1 MLSISGTSIT
11 ITRGDS
17 AYIDVSIKDS
27 KGNQQ
32 KPGPNDKIRAQV
44 RTDATSSNILFE
56 SEIPSDTLVW
66 HIKPEDTAKASMGKA
81 YVYDMEIE
89 TEDGDIF
96 TFIPLSSFTVS
107 KEVTR
112 SGEK

>member
-1 MLSISGTSIT
+1 MLSISGTNIT

-27 KGNQQ
+27 KGN
-32 KPGPNDKIRAQV
+32 KYTPGSKDKIRAQV
-44 RTDATSSNILFE
+44 RTDASSTKILFE

-66 HIKPEDTAKASMGKA
+66 HIKPEDTAEASMGKS

-89 TEDGDIF
+89 TEDGDVF

-112 SGEK
+112 NGTE

>member
-1 MLSISGTSIT
+1 
-11 ITRGDS
+11 
-17 AYIDVSIKDS
+17 
-27 KGNQQ
+27 
-32 KPGPNDKIRAQV
+32 
-44 RTDATSSNILFE
+44 
-56 SEIPSDTLVW
+56 
-66 HIKPEDTAKASMGKA
+66 MGKA

>member
-27 KGNQQ
+27 KGNQY

-66 HIKPEDTAKASMGKA
+66 HL
-81 YVYDMEIE
+81 
-89 TEDGDIF
+89 
-96 TFIPLSSFTVS
+96 LSVRYLLSQ
-107 KEVTR
+107 
-112 SGEK
+112 